1 MRIYITHHARQRM
14 RERGITRTQ
23 VEDCLYHY
31 QISRPGDKGKVVY
44 DYTDE
49 QGYRTSVTAT
59 NENDRWVVVSVWRIQ
74 A

>member
-23 VEDCLYHY
+23 VEDCLQHY